1 MRSVALVRPG
11 AARLL
16 SLTKRGRL
24 QHAAAGVV
32 WFALLAAPRTST
44 AEEISLLGGL
54 TDTDDHTSASYAWGL
69 EYRQFLTAHL
79 DATFGY
85 LNEGHLPNHQR
96 DGMLLQLWADTGQWQ
111 DRIAFSF
118 GAGPYVYFDTE
129 GGFNFQGYRN
139 QHGVGVLLSGR
150 ASYALSPRWFAL
162 LQLEQVLAIST
173 GTRTLMLGAGY
184 RLDSV
189 IEALGRMQHEGP
201 SAAVSDLPNEIDLFG
216 GQTVLNDL
224 RSDKSTDFGVEYRRR
239 VFGHVEFSASLL
251 DEGGGAVGQHAA
263 VTGEA
268 WLVQDFLERRLVTGL
283 GVGPYFALST
293 YLTSDGRVGA
303 STLGLASMT
312 ASWRFTNRLALR
324 INWHRAFTGDD
335 QDRDIITLGLG
346 WRF

>member
-1 MRSVALVRPG
+1 
-11 AARLL
+11 
-16 SLTKRGRL
+16 
-24 QHAAAGVV
+24 V

-111 DRIAFSF
+111 HRIAFSF
-118 GAGPYVYFDTE
+118 GAGPYVYFDTQDDV
-129 GGFNFQGYRN
+129 NYQGYRN
-139 QHGVGVLLSGR
+139 QHGVGMILSGR
-150 ASYALSPRWFAL
+150 ASYALTPQWFAL
-162 LQLEQVLAIST
+162 LQLDQVVAIST
-173 GTRTLMLGAGY
+173 GTRTVMLGAGY

-189 IEALGRMQHEGP
+189 IEALGRTQRDGP
-201 SAAVSDLPNEIDLFG
+201 PAAVSDVPNEIDLFG

-239 VFGHVEFSASLL
+239 LYRHVEFSATLL
-251 DEGGGAVGQHAA
+251 DEGDGAVERHAA

-268 WLVQDFLERRLVTGL
+268 WLVQDFLERQLVTGL
-283 GVGPYFALST
+283 GVGPYLALSS
-293 YLTSDGRVGA
+293 YRTSDGRTGA
-303 STLGLASMT
+303 SAVGLASMT
-312 ASWRFTNRLALR
+312 LSWRFTRLLALR
-324 INWHRAFTGDD
+324 VNWHRAFTGDD
-335 QDRDIITLGLG
+335 QDRDIITLGLAL
-346 WRF
+346 RF